1 MKYLGLILIL
11 GIASLAPTASQS
23 QESNYSSQNANRQNP
38 TVILEHEMANI
49 RGSNAQLGGRIKT
62 AMEKLDEVAKLTSE
76 DEKESQV
83 DKLFITLRQ
92 EIYGVLDQLD
102 SNSDFSDALNRAKE
116 GTIVLKSWYE
126 RQPADYPN
134 RDQSIAQLEQAVREY
149 DVVDERL
156 AESRNLAMEKL
167 STITRQHRVI
177 VQQMKIGKVLEA
189 ITAAR
194 AVVEGLNDI
203 TKAMTVVEEK
213 TTESLKTSTPIS
225 N

>member
-1 MKYLGLILIL
+1 MIGMT
-11 GIASLAPTASQS
+11 SLMSLTAWS
-23 QESNYSSQNANRQNP
+23 QESSYSSQNANRMNP
-38 TVILEHEMANI
+38 TIILENEMTNI
-49 RGSNAQLGGRIKT
+49 RDSNAQLGGRIKT
-62 AMEKLDEVAKLTSE
+62 AMEKLDDVARLTSE
-76 DEKESQV
+76 DEKEVQV
-83 DKLFITLRQ
+83 DKLFITLRN

-102 SNSDFSDALNRAKE
+102 SNSAFSDALNRAKE

-126 RQPADYPN
+126 RQPPDYPH
-134 RDQSIAQLEQAVREY
+134 RDQSITQLEQAVREY
-149 DVVDERL
+149 DIVDERL
-156 AESRNLAMEKL
+156 TESRSLAMGKI

-189 ITAAR
+189 IAAAR

-213 TTESLKTSTPIS
+213 TTESLKTSAPIP